1 MDLIRSI
8 IENTRTNRTYLYRYK
23 IERLGSRYED
33 YLQLWRGIT
42 KTEYPD
48 PLDTG
53 CLQVCCQ
60 LSDRDLCAG
69 MGRTG
74 KDSGNEEAF

>member
-1 MDLIRSI
+1 MPVQVR
-8 IENTRTNRTYLYRYK
+8 K
-23 IERLGSRYED
+23 AGSNCED
-33 YLQLWRGIT
+33 NIQLWRGIT

-48 PLDTG
+48 PSDTG
-53 CLQVCCQ
+53 CLQVCSQ

-74 KDSGNEEAF
+74 KDPGNEETFQ